1 MLGPKQYGSTTYFG
15 LNQIGAL
22 LKLKPRLHDPS
33 RTVQPGTM
41 AILNTDTGILEF
53 LTGDWLTE
61 FSRAC
66 ETIVEPLGRLRYCF
80 AVCSYGNTLPR
91 RVGT

>member
-1 MLGPKQYGSTTYFG
+1 
-15 LNQIGAL
+15 
-22 LKLKPRLHDPS
+22 
-33 RTVQPGTM
+33 M

-66 ETIVEPLGRLRYCF
+66 ETIVEPLAASLY
-80 AVCSYGNTLPR
+80 
-91 RVGT
+91 